1 MLLDMLTGSFKCLL
15 DECARAWSHVHVAR
29 QNKLGWMGGQ
39 INMGNALLLG
49 FQSSLLVMGCT
60 GDFVG
65 AFREDYSSFD
75 CV

>member
-1 MLLDMLTGSFKCLL
+1 M
-15 DECARAWSHVHVAR
+15 AR

-39 INMGNALLLG
+39 IDMGNALLLG